1 MEVEMQPE
9 AELEYSSIISIDFP
23 PVDPIV
29 AAAGFAFAFASATA
43 SNPPLHTARLGFSD
57 VVSVVLSP
65 LDTPIASTSTAATA
79 HPRRRAKVA
88 AESSSGP
95 WHRYAPGSVPDLFPD
110 YARLTAS

>member
-57 VVSVVLSP
+57 AVSVVLSP
-65 LDTPIASTSTAATA
+65 LDTP
-79 HPRRRAKVA
+79 PL
-88 AESSSGP
+88 P
-95 WHRYAPGSVPDLFPD
+95 APGAAPKSLPRALVDHGTAMLLVRCQTCSLIMPD
-110 YARLTAS
+110 